1 MDVCSVCNVI
11 MWLCTHCCFW
21 NEIKSNVLSVLES
34 VYIVQPYLC
43 GINLLTALIIQVMHG
58 MGTAFVL
65 IGYYR
70 EVTLQLIISVMK
82 FLEWCSCS
90 SLR

>member
-11 MWLCTHCCFW
+11 MWLCTPCCFW

-34 VYIVQPYLC
+34 VYILQPYLC
-43 GINLLTALIIQVMHG
+43 DINLLTALIIQVMHG

>member
-1 MDVCSVCNVI
+1 MCNVI

-58 MGTAFVL
+58 MGTAIVL
-65 IGYYR
+65 IGYYC

>member
-1 MDVCSVCNVI
+1 MCNVI

-65 IGYYR
+65 IGYYC

>member
-11 MWLCTHCCFW
+11 MWLCTPCCFW

-43 GINLLTALIIQVMHG
+43 DINLLTALIIQVMHG

-65 IGYYR
+65 IGYYC